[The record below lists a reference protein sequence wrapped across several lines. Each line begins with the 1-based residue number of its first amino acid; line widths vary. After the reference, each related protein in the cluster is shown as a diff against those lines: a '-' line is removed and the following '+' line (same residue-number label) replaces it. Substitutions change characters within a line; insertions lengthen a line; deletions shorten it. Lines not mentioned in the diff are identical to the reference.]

1 MSDRYRLGQLL
12 ARGGMAE
19 VYLGTMGGAE
29 GFEKP
34 VAIKRILPH
43 LAQDDEM
50 ARMFLA
56 EAKLASFLSHQ
67 NIVQVFDIGRAP
79 EGLFIVM
86 ELIDGWDLALIIA
99 QASENHLTLPPALSA
114 FIASQVLTGLC
125 HAYRQSYQ
133 GKSIVVAH
141 RDISPSNVLVS
152 AQGEV
157 KVADFG
163 IARLHAFH
171 STEPGLFKGKIAYSA
186 PEVLRGEPATSTSD
200 QFSLGIVLHEMLTGR
215 HPFGVFESSHAYAA
229 AIVNGSAADIPDASG
244 PLVEV
249 VMRAL
254 AKAPSDRFESPEA
267 FAKALAR
274 FLASTGTATTTHE
287 VADFL
292 RLLALPPAP
301 SQLPLEFSGQSVK
314 PGAFSLQ
321 RLQSIP
327 SYPAVSI
334 DATAIRS
341 SSTDP
346 NVIED
351 LQSAWVPMGPV
362 LDSSGQIAG
371 HEEPKQSLPDPLVF
385 SRISDSQPL
394 ELNLPVRSARPEGQC
409 LDPSPPPPP
418 PRKRGAFKGGL
429 VAALLVAVGLPIAGY
444 WLQGAKEAG
453 YWLQGAKEKAGLA
466 KITPILRID
475 SEPQGATIQ
484 IADER
489 VGQTPLYLE
498 NIYPRTQIEVSLN
511 LKGYQSWKGSFSG
524 GEKADVVAKL
534 RRRP

>member
-1 MSDRYRLGQLL
+1 
-12 ARGGMAE
+12 MAE

-56 EAKLASFLSHQ
+56 EARLASFLSHQ
-67 NIVQVFDIGRAP
+67 NIVQVFDIGRGP
-79 EGLFIVM
+79 DGLFIVM

-99 QASENHLTLPPALSA
+99 RASENHLTLPPALSA

-141 RDISPSNVLVS
+141 RDISPSNVLIS

-157 KVADFG
+157 KMGDFG

-171 STEPGLFKGKIAYSA
+171 ATESGLFKGKIAYSA
-186 PEVLRGEPATSTSD
+186 PEVLQGEPATVSSD

-215 HPFGVFESSHAYAA
+215 HPFGAFENSHAYAT
-229 AIVNGSAADIPDASG
+229 AIVNGKAAEIPDA
-244 PLVEV
+244 PRALVEV

-254 AKAPSDRFESPEA
+254 EKAPSDRFKSPEA
-267 FAKALAR
+267 FAKALAQ

-292 RLLALPPAP
+292 RSLALPPAP
-301 SQLPLEFSGQSVK
+301 SQMPLELPGQSVK
-314 PGAFSLQ
+314 PGSFSLQ

-327 SYPAVSI
+327 SHPVMPI
-334 DATAIRS
+334 DATAVRNS
-341 SSTDP
+341 SIDP
-346 NVIED
+346 NSVLDD
-351 LQSAWVPMGPV
+351 LQSAWVPMGAV
-362 LDSSGQIAG
+362 LDPSGQIA
-371 HEEPKQSLPDPLVF
+371 HPQEHQQSLSDPLVF
-385 SRISDSQPL
+385 SRIPDDQPL
-394 ELNLPVRSARPEGQC
+394 ELDRPLRSLQP
-409 LDPSPPPPP
+409 LDPLPP
-418 PRKRGAFKGGL
+418 PRPRKWGALGGRL
-429 VAALLVAVGLPIAGY
+429 VAALLLLVAVGLSIAGY
-444 WLQGAKEAG
+444 WLQGAKEPG

-484 IADER
+484 IGDER

-498 NIYPRTQIEVSLN
+498 NIYPPTRIEVSLN

-524 GEKADVVAKL
+524 GEKTEVVAKL

>member
-1 MSDRYRLGQLL
+1 
-12 ARGGMAE
+12 MAE

-56 EAKLASFLSHQ
+56 EARLASFLSHQ
-67 NIVQVFDIGRAP
+67 NIVQVFDIGRGP
-79 EGLFIVM
+79 DGLFIVM
-86 ELIDGWDLALIIA
+86 ELIDGWDLAMIVA
-99 QASENHLTLPPALSA
+99 RASENHLPLPPALSA

-133 GKSIVVAH
+133 GKPIVVAH

-152 AQGEV
+152 AEGEV

-163 IARLHAFH
+163 IARLHAVH
-171 STEPGLFKGKIAYSA
+171 PTEPGLFKGKIAYSA
-186 PEVLRGEPATSTSD
+186 PEVLQGKPATVTSD

-215 HPFGVFESSHAYAA
+215 HPFGVFENPHAYAA
-229 AIVNGSAADIPDASG
+229 AIVDGRVADIPDA
-244 PLVEV
+244 PRRLVDV
-249 VMRAL
+249 VERAL

-267 FAKALAR
+267 FAKALAQ

-292 RLLALPPAP
+292 RSLALPPAP
-301 SQLPLEFSGQSVK
+301 SQLPLELPGQSAK
-314 PGAFSLQ
+314 PGSFSLQ

-327 SYPAVSI
+327 SHPVVPI
-334 DATAIRS
+334 DATAVRS
-341 SSTDP
+341 NSIDP
-346 NVIED
+346 NVVLEN
-351 LQSAWVPMGPV
+351 LESAWVPMGPV

-371 HEEPKQSLPDPLVF
+371 PKEPRQSPPDLKVF
-385 SRISDSQPL
+385 SRISDDQPL
-394 ELNLPVRSARPEGQC
+394 ELDRPVRAPQPAGQS
-409 LDPSPPPPP
+409 LDPSRPPAP
-418 PRKRGAFKGGL
+418 PRKRGGFAGRL
-429 VAALLVAVGLPIAGY
+429 VATLLVAVGLAIAGY
-444 WLQGAKEAG
+444 WLHTAKE
-453 YWLQGAKEKAGLA
+453 EAGLT

-484 IADER
+484 IGDER

-498 NIYPRTQIEVSLN
+498 NIYPRTRIEVRLN

-524 GEKADVVAKL
+524 GEKADVVANL